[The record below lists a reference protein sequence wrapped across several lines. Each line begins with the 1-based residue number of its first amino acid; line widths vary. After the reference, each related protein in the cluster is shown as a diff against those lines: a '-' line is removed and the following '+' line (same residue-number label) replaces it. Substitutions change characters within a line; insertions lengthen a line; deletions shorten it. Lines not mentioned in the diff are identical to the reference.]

1 MAAADAFRQALEEG
15 DFVALRRRWTELFP
29 GMPQPT
35 SDGEAEI
42 SMHMART
49 ACASVSLNAR
59 AWSHR
64 WLVDHDLPSQLPDD
78 LKPKAERIYPRIVKA
93 VGIAVKM
100 PAAFREVGLEVRRAM
115 AEAVEIL
122 AADGV
127 DLDDRE
133 QVQGYMFEARARTLK
148 QMLGASAARRAEA

>member
-1 MAAADAFRQALEEG
+1 FR
-15 DFVALRRRWTELFP
+15 
-29 GMPQPT
+29 
-35 SDGEAEI
+35 
-42 SMHMART
+42 
-49 ACASVSLNAR
+49 AR

-64 WLVDHDLPSQLPDD
+64 WLVERGHPSGLPDR
-78 LKPKAERIYPRIVKA
+78 LKPRAERAYPRIVKA

-115 AEAVEIL
+115 ADAVEIL

-133 QVQGYMFEARARTLK
+133 RVQAYMFEARARTLK
-148 QMLGASAARRAEA
+148 QMLGASAAWRAEA